1 MPRRITGV
9 SKRLIEVARQEFLNC
24 GFEGASIR
32 TIAQKAETSPR
43 AIYTRFENKEELFA
57 ALVNPVISDFMRLFF
72 RERRAYWE
80 RAKNRDFSVSSESIY
95 QGYLE
100 FAYSHKL
107 EFLLILQK
115 SSGTRFDHFT
125 DKLAAYDLKGV
136 RRNIP
141 KLLKENPF
149 EKNDQSTKLFLSN
162 ITRAFYHNL
171 FEPLIQGLSLREA
184 YDYASKLTKFYEAG
198 INPLSQKPEK

>member
-1 MPRRITGV
+1 MPRRIIGV

-57 ALVNPVISDFMRLFF
+57 AVVGPVLSDFMRLFF
-72 RERRAYWE
+72 RERNSYWE
-80 RAKNRDFSVSSESIY
+80 RAEKRDTSVPSKSIY
-95 QGYLE
+95 HAYLD
-100 FAYSHKL
+100 FVYAHPQD
-107 EFLLILQK
+107 FLLILQK
-115 SSGTRFDHFT
+115 STGTRFDNFT

-136 RRNIP
+136 KRKTP
-141 KLLKENPF
+141 KLFNKDPIE
-149 EKNDQSTKLFLSN
+149 ENDQPTNLFLKN

-171 FEPLIQGLSLREA
+171 FDSLIQGLSLQEA
-184 YDYASKLTKFYEAG
+184 YDYVDRLTEFYESG
-198 INPLSQKPEK
+198 INFLVEVR

>member
-1 MPRRITGV
+1 MPRRIIGV
-9 SKRLIEVARQEFLNC
+9 SKRLIEVARQEFLAC

-57 ALVNPVISDFMRLFF
+57 AVVGPVLSDFMKLFF

-80 RAKNRDFSVSSESIY
+80 RAKKRDLSVPSESIY
-95 QGYLE
+95 KGYLE
-100 FAYSHKL
+100 FAYSHR
-107 EFLLILQK
+107 EVFLLVLQQ
-115 SSGTRFDHFT
+115 SAGTRFDHFT

-136 RRNIP
+136 RRNAP
-141 KLLKENPF
+141 KLLNESNI
-149 EKNDQSTKLFLSN
+149 EKINQATNLFFSN

-171 FEPLIQGLSLREA
+171 FEPLIQGLSLEEA
-184 YDYASKLTKFYEAG
+184 YDYAVSLTKFYEKG
-198 INPLSQKPEK
+198 LTKF